1 VYSSFAAASF
11 SAAFRRSASVVA
23 ASWLELKEGSAVTAA
38 VAAAGAA
45 SSGAASVNHVT
56 DEAIAA
62 ASFSAVFW
70 IIASVLC
77 E

>member
-1 VYSSFAAASF
+1 M
-11 SAAFRRSASVVA
+11 VA
-23 ASWLELKEGSAVTAA
+23 ASWLELNEGSAVAA
-38 VAAAGAA
+38 VAAVAEVAGAA

-56 DEAIAA
+56 DEAILVA

-70 IIASVLC
+70 SIASALALC